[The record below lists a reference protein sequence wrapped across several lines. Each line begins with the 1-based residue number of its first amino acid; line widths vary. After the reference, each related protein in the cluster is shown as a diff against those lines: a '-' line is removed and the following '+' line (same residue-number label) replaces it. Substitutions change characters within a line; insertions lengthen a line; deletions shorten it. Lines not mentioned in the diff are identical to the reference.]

1 MIKMA
6 RKAPRVTVG
15 LFAAIALTGIAC
27 VNSGRKSAK
36 ADTTTASNPAETV
49 DQAALIAANAK
60 LEAEISAIKAGRD
73 SFAGITVQN
82 ATSVTLAA
90 LLAIVVLSQTW
101 INTFDRWC
109 EYRESKKA

>member
-27 VNSGRKSAK
+27 VNSGRKPAK
-36 ADTTTASNPAETV
+36 SDTTTASNPIETV

-60 LEAEISAIKAGRD
+60 LEAEINALKAGRD
-73 SFAGITVQN
+73 AYAGITLQST
-82 ATSVTLAA
+82 APFM
-90 LLAIVVLSQTW
+90 LLPFMAFQAWLSHRREVLR
-101 INTFDRWC
+101 I
-109 EYRESKKA
+109 KANGKH